1 MDFADC
7 LDLTRKTGVRELF
20 TKFAG
25 SGMHKDVGISP
36 SRNWIF
42 SGEMRKP

>member
-20 TKFAG
+20 AKFAG
-25 SGMHKDVGISP
+25 SAMRRCHAIP
-36 SRNWIF
+36 RSRDWIF
-42 SGEMRKP
+42 SG